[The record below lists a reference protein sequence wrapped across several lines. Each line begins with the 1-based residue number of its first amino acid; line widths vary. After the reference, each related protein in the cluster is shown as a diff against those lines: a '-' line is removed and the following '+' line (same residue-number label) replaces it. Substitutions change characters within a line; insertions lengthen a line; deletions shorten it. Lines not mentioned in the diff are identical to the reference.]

1 MPIIVT
7 VFSILADGVM
17 VFAAED
23 GVDGDV
29 KALYR
34 LRDHMS
40 QQGLFS
46 FVGREIGWA
55 IAIGLRWICKNC
67 ESLMNKAYK
76 LVNWT
81 TDASVSQWIDVS
93 MPIVGALMG
102 CGFVFFGLCKM
113 TKKDFAPPIVQNVV
127 LFVCIIMASTTFFHM
142 GNKLIKAGK
151 DYMSGDVSITDTII
165 ASNVE
170 DIYTFQVYGY
180 KYGKK
185 KGKKAGGANE
195 DKKGITPKNNPSIID
210 NISPAEDIDGD
221 SDENPYITDS
231 NKKGGENASNEMHN
245 VYDYELVISPGK
257 KEETN
262 CKSAYTKKIG
272 EKMYTIDA
280 EEIGDGLIPLL
291 NDHYYRYNFN
301 FFNMYVGLIALI
313 FVYLF
318 TSYKV
323 ARISFELLIHKIIA
337 PFVSAADITNGKRIR
352 QVLMSIVGNYLTL
365 LAILLIQQTYA
376 FAFVYISE
384 KGWNIFSTC
393 FIQLFLAIAVVD
405 APNIFEQILGV
416 DAGLKS
422 AFSMFGVARATS
434 TIMHGAG
441 KVVSTV
447 TKASGGVAKGA
458 TNIAGAASGF
468 GASVFDASPSGQA
481 SGISTG
487 GSETTSGNLTQNNQS
502 SNVQDVVASKSENN
516 NSANPINAPKEA
528 MVNSGIGFDHPNNYY
543 IDPNTLGQRYRG
555 SIGDFMK
562 KNSSTGQRF
571 SQAQSFGN
579 ALGNSLVK
587 QSAGRT
593 IQGKDGKDGATGAKG
608 AKGDR
613 GERGFKGTQGDAN
626 KPVRPSDM

>member
-1 MPIIVT
+1 M
-7 VFSILADGVM
+7 A
-17 VFAAED
+17 FAAED
-23 GVDGDV
+23 GVNGNV

-55 IAIGLRWICKNC
+55 LALGLRWLCNNC
-67 ESLMNKAYK
+67 EALMNKAYK

-142 GNKLIKAGK
+142 GNKLIKVGK
-151 DYMSGDVSITDTII
+151 DYMSGDVSITDTVI

-185 KGKKAGGANE
+185 NGGGANQ
-195 DKKGITPKNNPSIID
+195 DTKGITPKNNPSIID
-210 NISPAEDIDGD
+210 NIAPAEDIDGD
-221 SDENPYITDS
+221 EDENPYISDS
-231 NKKGGENASNEMHN
+231 DKKGGENASNEMHD

-262 CKSAYTKKIG
+262 CESAYTKVIDGKT
-272 EKMYTIDA
+272 YTIDA

-301 FFNMYVGLIALI
+301 FFNMYIGLIALI
-313 FVYLF
+313 LVYLF
-318 TSYKV
+318 TAYKV
-323 ARISFELLIHKIIA
+323 VRISFELLLHKIIA
-337 PFVSAADITNGKRIR
+337 PFVSAADITNGKKIR

-384 KGWNIFSTC
+384 KGWNLFITC

-422 AFSMFGVARATS
+422 AFSMFGVARVAS
-434 TIMHGAG
+434 TITHGAG
-441 KVVSTV
+441 RVVST
-447 TKASGGVAKGA
+447 AGRIAGGAARGA
-458 TNIAGAASGF
+458 TNVAGATAGF
-468 GASVFDASPSGQA
+468 LSQVGKGSNDASPDGQISDSSSSSGSSITEEGKSSFGNHDSSKETNSTRSKGDKGEKGERGP
-481 SGISTG
+481 SGD
-487 GSETTSGNLTQNNQS
+487 L
-502 SNVQDVVASKSENN
+502 
-516 NSANPINAPKEA
+516 NAPKEA
-528 MVNSGIGFDHPNNYY
+528 MINSGAGSDHPNNYY
-543 IDPNTLGQRYRG
+543 ISPNTLGQRYEG
-555 SIGDFMK
+555 GIGDFLK
-562 KNSSTGQRF
+562 KNTKLGQGY
-571 SQAQSFGN
+571 SNAKDLGN
-579 ALGNSLVK
+579 AIRNTAHHSSSGGIILP
-587 QSAGRT
+587 
-593 IQGKDGKDGATGAKG
+593 GKNGKDGAVGAKG

-613 GERGFKGTQGDAN
+613 GERGFKGEQGDA
-626 KPVRPSDM
+626 KKTDRPGDM